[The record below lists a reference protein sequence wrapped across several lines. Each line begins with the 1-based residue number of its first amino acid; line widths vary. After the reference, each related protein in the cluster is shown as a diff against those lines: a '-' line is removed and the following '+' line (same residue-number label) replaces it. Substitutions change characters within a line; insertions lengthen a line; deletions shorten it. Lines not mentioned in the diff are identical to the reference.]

1 MDPQIAA
8 GEEGGGVVARQIPP
22 KRLLWSYAADNS
34 LESISILCTH
44 HIVQHRIKCGREEVE
59 AAREIEEILID
70 SSVEGQ
76 VLEVDIAKT
85 LEVEGS
91 PGDKEENN
99 NRNYQEV
106 KSQ

>member
-8 GEEGGGVVARQIPP
+8 GEKGGGGVERQIPP
-22 KRLLWSYAADNS
+22 KRFFRPYAADNS
-34 LESISILCTH
+34 FESISILCTH
-44 HIVQHRIKCGREEVE
+44 HIVQNRIKCGGEKVE

-91 PGDKEENN
+91 PGDKEQNN
-99 NRNYQEV
+99 NRN
-106 KSQ
+106 